1 MTFPLIR
8 RKVRHLCTYGHT
20 VIEGDVVSLE
30 LVCIGER
37 VVRVLK
43 GFRDFVMRGDVI
55 TVAVGL
61 VVALAFSN
69 LVKAFTD
76 SVINPLVSAAQPHT
90 SYGLGVQLGD
100 AGNKETFVDF
110 GTFIGA
116 IVYFIVFMTTVYVA
130 IVVPYK
136 HIQKRRGV
144 TVFGDEPA
152 TTACSECKSDIP
164 DGARKCK
171 YCASDQPAAA

>member
-1 MTFPLIR
+1 M
-8 RKVRHLCTYGHT
+8 
-20 VIEGDVVSLE
+20 
-30 LVCIGER
+30 
-37 VVRVLK
+37 LK

-76 SVINPLVSAAQPHT
+76 SVINPLVAAAQPG
-90 SYGLGVQLGD
+90 SKVGLGVQLGD
-100 AGNKETFVDF
+100 AGNKETFLDV
-110 GTFIGA
+110 GAFISA
-116 IVYFIVFMTTVYVA
+116 IIYFVVFLTVVYFL

-144 TVFGDEPA
+144 AVFGDEPA
-152 TTACSECKSDIP
+152 TKACPDCLSDIP
-164 DGARKCK
+164 EFATKCK
-171 YCASDQPAAA
+171 FCASDQPRSGALSAG

>member
-1 MTFPLIR
+1 MF
-8 RKVRHLCTYGHT
+8 
-20 VIEGDVVSLE
+20 
-30 LVCIGER
+30 
-37 VVRVLK
+37 K

-76 SVINPLVSAAQPHT
+76 SVINPLVAAAQPGHNF
-90 SYGLGVQLGD
+90 GLGVQLGE
-100 AGNKETFVDF
+100 AGNKATFVDF
-110 GTFIGA
+110 GSFISA
-116 IVYFIVFMTTVYVA
+116 IVYFIVFMSTVYLA
-130 IVVPYK
+130 IVVPYR

-152 TTACSECKSDIP
+152 TKACPECLSDIP
-164 DGARKCK
+164 DEASKCK
-171 YCASDQPAAA
+171 YCASDLSAAA

>member
-1 MTFPLIR
+1 MF
-8 RKVRHLCTYGHT
+8 
-20 VIEGDVVSLE
+20 
-30 LVCIGER
+30 
-37 VVRVLK
+37 K
-43 GFRDFVMRGDVI
+43 GFRDFIMRGDVI

-76 SVINPLVSAAQPHT
+76 SVITPLVAAAQPGAAL
-90 SYGLGVQLGD
+90 GLGWQLGA
-100 AGNKETFVDF
+100 AGNKETFLDL
-110 GTFIGA
+110 GAFISA
-116 IVYFIVFMTTVYVA
+116 IIYFIVFMATVYFA

-152 TTACSECKSDIP
+152 TKACSECCSDIP
-164 DGARKCK
+164 EAAHKCK
-171 YCASDQPAAA
+171 YCASDQAA

>member
-1 MTFPLIR
+1 MF
-8 RKVRHLCTYGHT
+8 
-20 VIEGDVVSLE
+20 
-30 LVCIGER
+30 
-37 VVRVLK
+37 K

-76 SVINPLVSAAQPHT
+76 TVINPLVAAAQPHAK
-90 SYGLGVQLGD
+90 YGLGWQLGD
-100 AGNKETFVDF
+100 AGNKATFLDL
-110 GTFIGA
+110 GSFISA
-116 IVYFIVFMTTVYVA
+116 IIYFIVFMSVVYFA
-130 IVVPYK
+130 IVVPYR

-144 TVFGDEPA
+144 TVFGEEPA
-152 TTACSECKSDIP
+152 TKACSQCMSDIP
-164 DGARKCK
+164 EAASKCK